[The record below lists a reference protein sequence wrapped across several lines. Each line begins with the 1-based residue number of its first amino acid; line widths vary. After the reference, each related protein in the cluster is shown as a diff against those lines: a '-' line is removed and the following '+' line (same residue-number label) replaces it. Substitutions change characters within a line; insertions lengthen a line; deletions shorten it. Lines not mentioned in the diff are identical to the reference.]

1 MNTHWDISD
10 VFVVRHAGFPF
21 DMVESLGFSLSLL
34 DLLDQVCDIEERLIQ
49 LAEVAG
55 EQKLVRVKEAL
66 RRGQEPPTPKHHTG
80 EWDEAL
86 STWRSLRRHL
96 REEYEK
102 EYLHLRKC
110 LHSLAATP
118 AFQEAIFFSNPF
130 FYENVLQS
138 FLAKEVGSASSNS
151 RRVERQIYKY
161 LQRFCAKNETTSFFG
176 PIAYGEVNDS
186 ATFKLCKNEPEK
198 RHVTIAYWALRE
210 LNRQICRASS
220 LRLHIPVRRNPLFS
234 FDSAYAISSVQ
245 GITIPLTSPI
255 DQLIAILDQQEMS
268 FAQAAHILDT
278 SPSSLFTASLPLL
291 RCGALILE
299 IPLPPDD
306 ADGLTT
312 LIAGLQRVPEGEA
325 RNQWLAHLRQLD
337 ELRESFAQ
345 ANLEERRQILD
356 KLEGLFTE
364 WTGKPAR
371 RRAGKMYADRLL
383 LNEEASSRFSI
394 HMGRHIAEN
403 IAQRLSPALELSA
416 SYGSSVQDM
425 YRRQVQDLFPA
436 NGSSLSFLD
445 YAHHARPD
453 GELHSG
459 TASLPTLSVQ
469 GNTTIDLQL
478 PSDFAGPSVEGGRY
492 ALPDICLAASSPQA
506 IADGQMDIVLSRV
519 HHHLMIWG
527 WLARFFPSR
536 QRYEKTA
543 TTWLECEPSAHGL
556 VSLEVERRNKGFYSF
571 PGTRLAMG
579 AIARTE
585 GQEMISPASLTI
597 SLHPSGPV
605 LRDAQGKQLQLYLPL
620 ADFVFYP
627 PFAALA
633 HPPVLHAPCAGDAS
647 GTPRLRV
654 GDTIYQRRRW
664 HADLSSLTSLHT
676 IDLALEIWRLRRT
689 HQWPRFV
696 FARVASER
704 KPWLFDTASPF
715 SHELVKNMIRD
726 DAMVTLEEMLPGP
739 DQLWLQDD
747 EGQRYTSEL
756 RLQVHRYSAE
766 IIRLDE
772 SQNSGK
778 GHNKTSYSTL

>member
-1 MNTHWDISD
+1 MNTHWNISD

-21 DMVESLGFSLSLL
+21 DMVESLGFSSFLLELL
-34 DLLDQVCDIEERLIQ
+34 DRVCDIEERLIQ

-55 EQKLVRVKEAL
+55 EQKQVKVKEAL
-66 RRGQEPPTPKHHTG
+66 RRGQEPPTLKYHTN
-80 EWDEAL
+80 EWNETL
-86 STWRSLRRHL
+86 SEWRSQRRHL
-96 REEYEK
+96 QEEYEK
-102 EYLHLRKC
+102 EYQCLRKR
-110 LHSLAATP
+110 LHSLAATQT
-118 AFQEAIFFSNPF
+118 FQEATFFSNPP
-130 FYENVLQS
+130 FYENILQS
-138 FLAKEVGSASSNS
+138 FLAKEVGPASSNS

-176 PIAYGEVNDS
+176 PIAYGEVDES
-186 ATFKLCKNEPEK
+186 ASFKLCKNEPER

-234 FDSAYAISSVQ
+234 FDSASAISSVQ
-245 GITIPLTSPI
+245 DITVPFTSPV

-268 FAQAAHILDT
+268 FAQAAHVLGI

-312 LIAGLQRVPEGEA
+312 LIAGLQRMPEGEA
-325 RNQWLAHLRQLD
+325 RNQWLAHLQQLD
-337 ELRESFAQ
+337 ELRKSFAQ
-345 ANLEERRQILD
+345 ANLEERRQILS

-371 RRAGKMYADRLL
+371 RKAGKMYADRLI

-394 HMGRHIAEN
+394 HMGRDIAEN

-416 SYGSSVQDM
+416 SYGASIQDM
-425 YRRQVQDLFPA
+425 YRRQVQHLLPA
-436 NGSSLSFLD
+436 DGSSLSFLD

-453 GELHSG
+453 GELQSG

-469 GNTTIDLQL
+469 GNATTELQL
-478 PSDFAGPSVEGGRY
+478 PSDFAGPSTEGGRY

-543 TTWLECEPSAHGL
+543 TTWLEIEPSAHGL

-585 GQEMISPASLTI
+585 GQEMISPTSLTV

-605 LRDAQGKQLQLYLPL
+605 LRDTRGKQLQLYLPL

-633 HPPVLHAPCAGDAS
+633 HPPVLHAPFTSDTC

-676 IDLALEIWRLRRT
+676 LDLALEVWRLRRA

-715 SHELVKNMIRD
+715 SHDLVKNMIQD
-726 DAMVTLEEMLPGP
+726 DARVTLEEMLPGP

-766 IIRLDE
+766 TIRMDE
-772 SQNSGK
+772 PQNSGK
-778 GHNKTSYSTL
+778 EHNKISYSTL